1 MASGV
6 SLQFHDAA
14 NLFPLDDEC
23 LEELADDIKANG
35 QLVTIELL
43 DGKILDG
50 RRRYMACRMA
60 EVEPLCKSVRVDDPV
75 AHVLSLNLKRRQ
87 LTPSQKAMV
96 AARAKQYYVDQAK
109 ERQTAN
115 LKRGDKRPVPVNL
128 PERATTGDARDAAG
142 KAAGVS
148 GKLVDFGAKVLA
160 HGAPEL
166 IQAVDEGRMAVS
178 TAAVYATEPEDEQRR
193 IVTDPRRNRTYT
205 ATPGGGEQPDEPNSA
220 TEAELPVGVSRGVG
234 VARANEAINC
244 LMRIPKNDRLRKRGF
259 QIVTDWIRRNK

>member
-109 ERQTAN
+109 ERQK
-115 LKRGDKRPVPVNL
+115 LSEGRGRKGVENL
-128 PERATTGDARDAAG
+128 PHLLDVKGKARDQAG

-220 TEAELPVGVSRGVG
+220 TEAELPAGVSRGVG